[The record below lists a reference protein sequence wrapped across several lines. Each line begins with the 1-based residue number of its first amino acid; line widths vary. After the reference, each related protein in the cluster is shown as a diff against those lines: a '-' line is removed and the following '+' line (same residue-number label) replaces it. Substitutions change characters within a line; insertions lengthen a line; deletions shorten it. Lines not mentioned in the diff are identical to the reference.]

1 MNSLDR
7 LNLQKLIDG
16 TEAEDNTAHI
26 RKVRHSTRIRDD
38 IRKIDTLWNSRSSE
52 QTQDEFKELCQRECA
67 FLYNNYTDIFNKMV
81 KQEIDL
87 TIMTK
92 LLIVLK
98 LIEDEKLDQHEAS
111 VRVGTLLKE
120 LYVDS
125 ALKRAEHLDQ
135 EYASSSSTGGE
146 KKEPIQITWKEY
158 KYVNRAKK

>member
-26 RKVRHSTRIRDD
+26 RKVRHSTKIRDE
-38 IRKIDTLWNSRSSE
+38 IRRLDTLHNTRPIDMTNDAFS
-52 QTQDEFKELCQRECA
+52 ELCQRECV
-67 FLYNNYTDIFNKMV
+67 FLYNNYTDIFHRMV
-81 KQEIDL
+81 KREIDL

-92 LLIVLK
+92 LLIILK
-98 LIEDEKLDQHEAS
+98 LIEDDKMDQHEAS

-125 ALKRAEHLDQ
+125 ALKRAENLDK
-135 EYASSSSTGGE
+135 EYAMKETVA
-146 KKEPIQITWKEY
+146 KKEPIQISWKEY
-158 KYVNRAKK
+158 KYVSRQK